1 MAKATM
7 TSKTKPKAPL
17 SAAPPA
23 APAEAASEI
32 ETPEATA
39 APKPAK
45 AKKTAP
51 KADRPENAEDKKAK
65 LIRDSFTL
73 PESDYATIKQL
84 KERCLTAGIEVKKSE
99 IVRVALNIL
108 AKQTEQKLISAVKA
122 LPRIKTGRPKKAR

>member
-1 MAKATM
+1 MAKAT
-7 TSKTKPKAPL
+7 TTTQAKPKAPR

-23 APAEAASEI
+23 APAEAASET

-39 APKPAK
+39 PPKPAK

-51 KADRPENAEDKKAK
+51 KPDRPEKADDKKEK

-84 KERCLTAGIEVKKSE
+84 KERCLKAGIEVKKSE
-99 IVRVALNIL
+99 IVRVALNVL
-108 AKQTEQKLISAVKA
+108 DKQTDQKLISAVKA
-122 LPRIKTGRPKKAR
+122 LPRIKTGRPKKPR